1 MLTVYSQLG
10 IGRRA
15 AGYDA
20 LTMIQRIE
28 AAKCIG
34 VGLNEN
40 KQLPERVCERDCSF
54 SRHKTGSAS
63 KSLGAP
69 FVFERQCAID
79 HSHVSIDVRTSVKMP
94 YEDAVQRGNCQRIL
108 HARAAVGR
116 P

>member
-1 MLTVYSQLG
+1 MLTKYAELG
-10 IGRRA
+10 IRRRA

-20 LTMIQRIE
+20 LTMIQRIK
-28 AAKCIG
+28 AAKRVS

-40 KQLPERVCERDCSF
+40 KQLPQRVCERDCSF

-69 FVFERQCAID
+69 FVFKRQCTID
-79 HSHVSIDVRTSVKMP
+79 HSHISIDMRASVKMP
-94 YEDAVQRGNCQRIL
+94 DEHAVQRRNCQRIL